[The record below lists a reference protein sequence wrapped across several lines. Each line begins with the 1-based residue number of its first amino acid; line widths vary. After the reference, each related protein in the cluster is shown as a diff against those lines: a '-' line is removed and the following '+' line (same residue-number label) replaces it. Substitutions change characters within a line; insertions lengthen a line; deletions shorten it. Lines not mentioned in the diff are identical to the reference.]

1 VVMKF
6 CRRHNCRSRNRKAVW
21 LVDRVPLCASCME
34 RTLAL
39 MTDSFDQHQ
48 IVRLSEEEKDFGE
61 KSAAYTARAMA

>member
-1 VVMKF
+1 
-6 CRRHNCRSRNRKAVW
+6 
-21 LVDRVPLCASCME
+21 ME